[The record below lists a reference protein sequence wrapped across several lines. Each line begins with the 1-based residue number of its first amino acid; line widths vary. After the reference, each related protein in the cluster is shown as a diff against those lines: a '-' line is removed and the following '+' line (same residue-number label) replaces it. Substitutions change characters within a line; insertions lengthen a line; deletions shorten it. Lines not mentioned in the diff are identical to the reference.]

1 MRIPGPGHTRAP
13 VLTRSRE
20 GREGGHPRLRGPNP
34 PWLVARAA
42 WPCAPPSTPRAR
54 RMTERPSLRVSA
66 FSMALC
72 GPRGFACGGFRG
84 TAGSDPVAGPE
95 KSSRRGGPAPA
106 GQGWRFVSDGD
117 LV

>member
-1 MRIPGPGHTRAP
+1 MAT
-13 VLTRSRE
+13 
-20 GREGGHPRLRGPNP
+20 LRG
-34 PWLVARAA
+34 L
-42 WPCAPPSTPRAR
+42 
-54 RMTERPSLRVSA
+54 
-66 FSMALC
+66 
-72 GPRGFACGGFRG
+72 RGFARESFRG